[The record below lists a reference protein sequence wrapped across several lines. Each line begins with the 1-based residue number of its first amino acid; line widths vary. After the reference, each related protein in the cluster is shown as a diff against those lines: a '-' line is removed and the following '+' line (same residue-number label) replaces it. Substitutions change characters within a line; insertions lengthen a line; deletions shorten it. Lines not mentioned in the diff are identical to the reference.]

1 MITMTCLTT
10 EERFAPVFTQDFE
23 TATWKEVVELVYECL
38 RHQHDGLREARREA
52 QKMVDEQLTGQKLTH
67 LEKFKQLH
75 TLTAQAADAVTYWN
89 DNFMKAPACRIRN
102 VSEWKLHFSNAYRT
116 LSLNPEILDDFSADA
131 EWAINNLRTIVYQN
145 AAVCEFYFEE
155 WDNSSERV

>member
-1 MITMTCLTT
+1 MITMTCLTS
-10 EERFAPVFTQDFE
+10 EERFAPVFTQDFNDS
-23 TATWKEVVELVYECL
+23 TWEEVVELVYECL
-38 RHQHDGLREARREA
+38 RHQHDGLREQRREV
-52 QKMVDEQLTGQKLTH
+52 QRMIDNYLTGPNLTY

-75 TLTAQAADAVTYWN
+75 TLTAQTADAVTYWN

-145 AAVCEFYFEE
+145 AAVFEFYFEK
-155 WDNSSERV
+155 WDDSSERV

>member
-38 RHQHDGLREARREA
+38 RHQHDGLREARREV
-52 QKMVDEQLTGQKLTH
+52 QRMIDNHLTGPNLTC
-67 LEKFKQLH
+67 LEKFKEIH
-75 TLTAQAADAVTYWN
+75 KSTAQAADAVTYWN
-89 DNFMKAPACRIRN
+89 ENFMLAPARRIQN
-102 VSEWKLHFSNAYRT
+102 VSEWKVHFSNAYRT

-145 AAVCEFYFEE
+145 ATVCEFYFEE

>member
-1 MITMTCLTT
+1 MITMTCLTS
-10 EERFAPVFTQDFE
+10 EERFAPVFTQDFNDS
-23 TATWKEVVELVYECL
+23 TWEEVVELVYECL
-38 RHQHDGLREARREA
+38 RHQHDGLREARRES

-145 AAVCEFYFEE
+145 AAVFEFYFEK
-155 WDNSSERV
+155 WDDSSERV